1 VETLE
6 QARPARRPD
15 RSGGQMTAMLELE
28 NIRAGYNDAIAIED
42 ISLTIGQGE
51 VVCLL
56 GANGAGKTTTMRVV
70 TGLIPLLSGTVRYN
84 GEDISQMPTHDRV
97 TAGICLSPEGRQVF
111 PDLTVMEN
119 LSLGSFNRRARPNR
133 KQTLDQVLT
142 LFPKL
147 AERGGQAAGLMSGGE
162 QQMLAIGRALMGQPK
177 LLALDEPSLGLS
189 PKMVSTV
196 FESIQTVARS
206 GITILLVEQNTRAAL
221 SIAQRGYV
229 LSAGRVVHEGTA
241 TDLAQSEMV
250 QKAFVGAAF
259 TRQSVRKSRR
269 ERRLAESSPGGA
281 DA

>member
-1 VETLE
+1 MT
-6 QARPARRPD
+6 
-15 RSGGQMTAMLELE
+15 TAMLELHT
-28 NIRAGYNDAIAIED
+28 IRAGYNDAIAIEN
-42 ISLTIGQGE
+42 ISLAVGQGE

-70 TGLIPLLSGTVRYN
+70 TGLIPLLSGAIRYH
-84 GEDISQMPTHDRV
+84 GEDISHMPAHERV

-133 KQTLDQVLT
+133 KQSLERVLT

-147 AERGGQAAGLMSGGE
+147 HERRSQAAGLMSGGE
-162 QQMLAIGRALMGQPK
+162 QQMLAIGRALMGEPK

-196 FESIQTVARS
+196 FESIRTIAKS

-221 SIAQRGYV
+221 AIAQRGYV

-259 TRQSVRKSRR
+259 TKQGVRTSRR
-269 ERRLAESSPGGA
+269 ERRLAQSNEGGA
-281 DA
+281 GA

>member
-1 VETLE
+1 
-6 QARPARRPD
+6 
-15 RSGGQMTAMLELE
+15 MITAMLELD
-28 NIRAGYNDAIAIED
+28 NIRAGYNDAIAIES
-42 ISLTIGQGE
+42 ISLTVGQGE

-70 TGLIPLLSGTVRYN
+70 TGLIPLLSGAVRYN
-84 GEDISQMPTHDRV
+84 SEDISNMPPHERV

-133 KQTLDQVLT
+133 KQSLEQVLT
-142 LFPKL
+142 LFPTL
-147 AERGGQAAGLMSGGE
+147 YERRGQAAGLMSGGE

-196 FESIQTVARS
+196 FEAIQTIAKS

-221 SIAQRGYV
+221 TIAQRGYV

-259 TRQSVRKSRR
+259 TTQSTRKSRR
-269 ERRLAESSPGGA
+269 ERRLAESSQGGA
-281 DA
+281 GA

>member
-1 VETLE
+1 
-6 QARPARRPD
+6 
-15 RSGGQMTAMLELE
+15 MTAAMLELD
-28 NIRAGYNDAIAIED
+28 NIRAGYNDAIAVEN
-42 ISLTIGQGE
+42 ISLTVGQSE

-70 TGLIPLLSGTVRYN
+70 TGLIPLLGGTIRYN
-84 GEDISQMPTHDRV
+84 GEDISQMPPHERV

-119 LSLGSFNRRARPNR
+119 LSLGSFNRRARRNR
-133 KQTLDQVLT
+133 AQTLDQVLT

-147 AERGGQAAGLMSGGE
+147 AERSGQAAGLMSGGE

-196 FESIQTVARS
+196 FESIQTIARS

-241 TDLAQSEMV
+241 ADLAQSEMV

-259 TRQSVRKSRR
+259 TKQSVRKSRR
-269 ERRLAESSPGGA
+269 ERRLAESNPGGA
-281 DA
+281 GA

>member
-1 VETLE
+1 
-6 QARPARRPD
+6 
-15 RSGGQMTAMLELE
+15 MTEPILELD
-28 NIRAGYNDAIAIED
+28 NIRAGYDDSIVVDGLNLVVEE
-42 ISLTIGQGE
+42 GE

-70 TGLIPLLSGTVRYN
+70 TGLIPLLAGKIIYR
-84 GEDISQMPTHDRV
+84 GKDISGLPTHERV
-97 TAGICLSPEGRQVF
+97 AQGICLSPEGRQVF

-119 LSLGSFNRRARPNR
+119 LSLGSFNQRARPSRN
-133 KQTLDQVLT
+133 QSLEQVFA

-147 AERGGQAAGLMSGGE
+147 RERSGQAAGLMSGGE

-196 FESIQTVARS
+196 FEAIQAIARS

-221 SIAQRGYV
+221 AIAQRGYV

-241 TDLAQSEMV
+241 DDLEKSEMI
-250 QKAFVGAAF
+250 QKAFVGTAF
-259 TRQSVRKSRR
+259 NSERVRQSRR
-269 ERRLAESSPGGA
+269 ERRLATEDQRAS

>member
-1 VETLE
+1 
-6 QARPARRPD
+6 
-15 RSGGQMTAMLELE
+15 MTTAILELDT
-28 NIRAGYNDAIAIED
+28 IRAGYNDAIAIEN
-42 ISLTIGQGE
+42 ISLTVGQGE

-70 TGLIPLLSGTVRYN
+70 TGLIPLLSGAIRYN
-84 GEDISQMPTHDRV
+84 GEDISHMPAHERV

-133 KQTLDQVLT
+133 KQSLERVLT

-147 AERGGQAAGLMSGGE
+147 HERRSQAAGLMSGGE
-162 QQMLAIGRALMGQPK
+162 QQMLAIGRALMGEPK

-196 FESIQTVARS
+196 FESIRTIAKS

-221 SIAQRGYV
+221 AIAQRGYV
-229 LSAGRVVHEGTA
+229 LSAGRVVHEGAA

-259 TRQSVRKSRR
+259 TKQSVRTSRR
-269 ERRLAESSPGGA
+269 ERRLAQRNEGGA
-281 DA
+281 GA